1 MFLSDEWASN
11 DRRLNLVSVNAK
23 PGIKMKLMRHTPTNV
38 EGDETHFT
46 ISEEMASDDLHKLK
60 SKGNELCHIM
70 ATKPSAWTSKYP
82 IMGNN
87 TTTSNTGW
95 VMILDNGTVFSI
107 EK

>member
-1 MFLSDEWASN
+1 M
-11 DRRLNLVSVNAK
+11 NLGVSTNVK

-38 EGDETHFT
+38 ESDEKHFT
-46 ISEEMASDDLHKLK
+46 VSQEMISDDLHKLK
-60 SKGNELCHIM
+60 LMGNELCQLI
-70 ATKPSAWTSKYP
+70 AAKPSAWTSRHP

-87 TTTSNTGW
+87 PTTSNTEW